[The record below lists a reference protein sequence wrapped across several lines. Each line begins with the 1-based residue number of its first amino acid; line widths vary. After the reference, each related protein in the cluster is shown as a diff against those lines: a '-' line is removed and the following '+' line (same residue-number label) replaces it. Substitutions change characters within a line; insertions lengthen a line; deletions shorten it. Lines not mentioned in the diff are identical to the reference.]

1 MPVPGLASAFAG
13 LDRFLRRSTHTCPGQ
28 PRRGLDWRALLRR
41 HALRPALNH
50 GGVTFTVVM
59 ALTIS
64 TMFMSITGGALTS
77 YERQTLQTAF
87 VGVVLG
93 NAEAQERLTADADA
107 PYIPRPSVH
116 LVPLEPIALPGP
128 PLDADVALLGADL
141 LGGPLPGPP
150 RRALTVLAAAARE
163 LEAAPADTPTP
174 ALAVVAVTQ
183 HIEAPCAEKACALPI
198 AGEADMGDIA
208 AIDLVALQ

>member
-13 LDRFLRRSTHTCPGQ
+13 LDRFLHRRTHRCPGQ
-28 PRRGLDWRALLRR
+28 PRRGLDWRAPLRR

-59 ALTIS
+59 ALTLS

-150 RRALTVLAAAARE
+150 RRALTVLAEARE
-163 LEAAPADTPTP
+163 VETAPANTPMP

-183 HIEAPCAEKACALPI
+183 HVEAPCAERACALPI
-198 AGEADMGDIA
+198 AADADMGDIA
-208 AIDLVALQ
+208 AIDLAVLQ